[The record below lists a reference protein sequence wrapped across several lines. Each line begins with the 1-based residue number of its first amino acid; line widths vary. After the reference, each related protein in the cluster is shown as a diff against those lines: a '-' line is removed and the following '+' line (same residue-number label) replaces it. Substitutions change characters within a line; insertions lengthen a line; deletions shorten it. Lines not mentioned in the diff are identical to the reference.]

1 MRTVRSVG
9 MIALCLVIASCGGG
23 TADDTTVSTA
33 TAATSTPDSAVETTT
48 AAAPTTTS
56 PESTTTVAAETTTPP
71 VSGGS
76 AEFQELLVK
85 IDQAGEP
92 ASARVEGSME
102 IVGAA
107 SPEGPL
113 EITVPFSAAFDAE
126 TGNSAFSMD
135 MSAMADA
142 AMDATHGT
150 DMSGMVG
157 FMGDIEVREIGDTSY
172 IRFGFFNQML
182 GAETEWVSMPKDEG
196 EAFSDD
202 MAAIPTSP
210 NSMLDSYRDA
220 DAEVEELGRENVNG
234 VDATHYLVTLDAA
247 AYLESLTEAER
258 AELVETSPL
267 PEADLPMDLWI
278 SDEGHIVRMVMEID
292 GSAMDSA
299 SPEDEFEQM
308 TFTYD
313 IFDIG
318 GPVSIEAPPASDVTA
333 VDGLMGG
340 FGTEG

>member
-1 MRTVRSVG
+1 MRTVRSVAL
-9 MIALCLVIASCGGG
+9 IAVGLLIASCGGG

-33 TAATSTPDSAVETTT
+33 ATATSAPDSAVETTT
-48 AAAPTTTS
+48 AAAPTTTA
-56 PESTTTVAAETTTPP
+56 PESTTTAATETTTTS

-76 AEFQELLVK
+76 AGFQELLVR
-85 IDQAGEP
+85 IDQAGDP

-107 SPEGPL
+107 SLDGPL
-113 EITVPFSAAFDAE
+113 EITVPFSAAYDADS
-126 TGNSAFSMD
+126 GNSSFSMD
-135 MSAMADA
+135 MSAMADVA
-142 AMDATHGT
+142 ADGSDE

-182 GAETEWVSMPKDEG
+182 GAETEWVSMPQEEG
-196 EAFSDD
+196 EAFSND

-234 VDATHYLVTLDAA
+234 VEATHYLVTLDAA
-247 AYLESLTEAER
+247 AYLASLTEAER
-258 AELVETSPL
+258 AELEETSPL
-267 PEADLPMDLWI
+267 PDADLPMDLWI
-278 SDEGHIVRMVMEID
+278 SDQGHIVRMVMEID
-292 GSAMDSA
+292 GSAMEAA
-299 SPEDEFEQM
+299 SPEDDFERM

-318 GPVSIEAPPASDVTA
+318 EPVSIEAPPASDVTA

-340 FGTEG
+340 FGIDG